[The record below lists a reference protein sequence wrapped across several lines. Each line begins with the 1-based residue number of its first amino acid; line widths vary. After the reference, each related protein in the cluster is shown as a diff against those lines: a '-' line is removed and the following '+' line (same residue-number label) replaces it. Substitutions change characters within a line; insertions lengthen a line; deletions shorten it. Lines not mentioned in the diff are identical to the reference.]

1 MKTIKDLTVRMTF
14 NVGFQ
19 DVEVSESVFNG
30 LNKIAEKGSCS
41 DYDMNRTKDQEILN
55 AWDWL
60 GSNISTDDAMDT
72 EYEVEDLTD

>member
-30 LNKIAEKGSCS
+30 LNKIAEKGSYS
-41 DYDMNRTKDQEILN
+41 DSDMNRTKDQEILN

-60 GSNISTDDAMDT
+60 SSNISTDDAMDI